1 MATGKIIVIGGGPAG
16 LMAAGQAATAGADVL
31 LLEKMTRP
39 ARKLG
44 ITGKGRCNL
53 TNSTALDQFMEH
65 FGKNGRFL
73 RQAFN
78 SFFSNDLVEFLNK
91 LGIETTTERGGRIF
105 PIDNDAVAVAD
116 AMIKWARGCGVSIRT
131 RSPVEWLL
139 QEGDH
144 IVGVQVP
151 REPKTALASPLTKAA
166 TKFRTDGKLYKAD
179 AVILATGGK
188 SYPATGSTGEGYK
201 LAEKVGHTINTP
213 RPALVP
219 LETKAAMPEVLVGL
233 HLKNVN
239 VSLYI
244 DAKKCG
250 GDFGEVKFEPYGLD
264 GPSVVALSKLAVAA
278 LEKKQRVE
286 ISIDLKPALDNNK
299 LDARLLRDFKEFGKR
314 RYGKILK
321 ELLPMQLI
329 PICMQQTKINPE
341 RHGNQ
346 VTSDER
352 RKLRLWLKDFRW
364 TISGHRGFKEAIITS
379 GGIPVSEIN
388 PRTME
393 SKILKGLYLAGE
405 IIDIDADTGGYNL
418 QAAFSTGY
426 LAGVSAAKGN

>member
-1 MATGKIIVIGGGPAG
+1 VAAKKIIVIGGGPAG
-16 LMAAGQAATAGADVL
+16 LMAAGQAATAGAEVL

-53 TNSTALDQFMEH
+53 TNTAGLEEFMAH
-65 FGKNGRFL
+65 FGKNGKFL

-78 SFFSNDLVEFLNK
+78 CFFSQNLVNFLNN
-91 LGIETTTERGGRIF
+91 LGIQTEIERGGRIF

-116 AMIKWARGCGVSIRT
+116 AMIMWARGCGVSIRT

-139 QEGDH
+139 QEEGR

-151 REPKTALASPLTKAA
+151 REPRTALASPLTKAA

-188 SYPATGSTGEGYK
+188 SYPATGSTGMGYK

-219 LETKAAMPEVLVGL
+219 LETKAAIAEVLIGL

-239 VSLYI
+239 VGLYL
-244 DAKKCG
+244 DGRKCG
-250 GDFGEVKFEPYGLD
+250 EDFGEAKFEAYGLD
-264 GPSVVALSKLAVAA
+264 GPSIVALSKIAVAA

-286 ISIDLKPALDNNK
+286 ISIDLKPALDDNK
-299 LDARLLRDFKEFGKR
+299 LDTRLLRDFERSGK
-314 RYGKILK
+314 KQFENILK
-321 ELLPMQLI
+321 ELLPVQLI
-329 PICMQQTKINPE
+329 PVCMQQTKIDPE
-341 RHGNQ
+341 KPGNQ
-346 VTSDER
+346 ITSDER
-352 RKLRLWLKDFRW
+352 KRLRLWLKDFRFV
-364 TISGHRGFKEAIITS
+364 ISGHRGFKEAIITS

-393 SKILKGLYLAGE
+393 SKILKSLYLAGE

-426 LAGVSAAKGN
+426 LAGISAAKGN